1 MKPYDKADYKRQVRF
16 RLMEATT
23 EADVF
28 ALIEKYGALL
38 DKDEEAVKMFAK
50 RLNTIE
56 ALEDEKRRS
65 HKIWMN

>member
-16 RLMEATT
+16 RLMETT
-23 EADVF
+23 SEDEVF
-28 ALIEKYGALL
+28 DLIEKHGALL

-56 ALEDEKRRS
+56 ALEDEKRKS
-65 HKIWMN
+65 HGYCMN